1 MSDTISI
8 HKMLL
13 DDIISH
19 CKETYPNEACGI
31 LAGKGNTIE
40 KVYRMANIKKSS
52 VVYEMDPTEQLK
64 IERDI
69 RDAGL
74 KIICIYHSHP
84 LSSAYP
90 SQTDIMRSYWP
101 GDPDMPIYPEAFYMI
116 IGLVNSDS
124 DTEVKVFKLYSEQR
138 MEEISLDIIK

>member
-8 HKMLL
+8 HKKLL

-19 CKETYPNEACGI
+19 CKDTYPDEACGI

-40 KVYRMANIKKSS
+40 KVYRMTNIKKSS
-52 VVYEMDPTEQLK
+52 VVYEMDSTEQLK
-64 IERDI
+64 RARDI

-84 LSSAYP
+84 SSSAYP

-101 GDPDMPIYPEAFYMI
+101 GDSDMPTYPEASYMI
-116 IGLVNSDS
+116 IGPVNG

-138 MEEISLDIIK
+138 MGEISLDIIK